1 MLKPLSPIAPS
12 GKLPV
17 SNNVGIPLEL
27 LPIFGFLTW
36 CPAVAGGGRG
46 GLGSLTPVFPCHLTA
61 SPGEARADE
70 QPVCGGVRGGLPALG
85 MVSLV
90 AVLPHVWRWRWV
102 PTCPPAPF
110 PPPQPQQCS
119 ADGTPSPRRA
129 YAGPEQGY
137 RTQGSLRAAPN
148 PSEVIFDTLEVWR
161 CWVFWTKQA
170 IFKVLKSEK
179 CNLGNQV
186 DRCPEDCFIN

>member
-110 PPPQPQQCS
+110 PPPPSLSNAAQMGPPVPEGLMQAPS
-119 ADGTPSPRRA
+119 RGTEHRDRSELHRTLRRWFLTLSRS
-129 YAGPEQGY
+129 GGVGFFEQSRLFSKY
-137 RTQGSLRAAPN
+137 SKVKN
-148 PSEVIFDTLEVWR
+148 
-161 CWVFWTKQA
+161 A
-170 IFKVLKSEK
+170 I
-179 CNLGNQV
+179 
-186 DRCPEDCFIN
+186 